1 MSKLA
6 KLFLAGS
13 LVLPVI
19 SFGQAQAQQ
28 APQNWEGFPTMTL
41 ELVFRGPL
49 RDTII
54 QRWRDPVNSIICY
67 VYVPISAPL
76 VAAQPGSAYV
86 QYGPNTI
93 GSISCVNPTQLVQL
107 APPSEAA
114 RQAAPGQQAAPAQP
128 AAPGQ
133 PRPPTPAPT
142 PTPR

>member
-1 MSKLA
+1 MSKLC
-6 KLFLAGS
+6 KFILAGS
-13 LVLPVI
+13 LMLPVFA
-19 SFGQAQAQQ
+19 FGQAKAQQ
-28 APQNWEGFPTMTL
+28 ASPQNWEGFPTMTL

-76 VAAQPGSAYV
+76 VAAQPGSAFV

-107 APPSEAA
+107 AP
-114 RQAAPGQQAAPAQP
+114 APQQQTAPEPPRTPP
-128 AAPGQ
+128 AAQ
-133 PRPPTPAPT
+133 PRPAGPATAPAT
-142 PTPR
+142 R